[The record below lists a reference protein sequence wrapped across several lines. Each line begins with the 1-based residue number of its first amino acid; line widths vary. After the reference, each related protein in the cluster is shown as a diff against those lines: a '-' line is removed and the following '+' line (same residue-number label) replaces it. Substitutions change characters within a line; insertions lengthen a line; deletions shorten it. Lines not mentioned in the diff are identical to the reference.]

1 MSRRAAALPHPI
13 PGNLLRGPVGVHLV
27 GVGGSGSQML
37 TGLARLHAALL
48 ALGHEGG
55 LRVTAYDPD
64 VVSPANV
71 GRQLFSPADV
81 GHPKATVLIHRLNCF
96 FGLDWQAVFERWRLP
111 KDYGLNLLISCVD
124 TARARREIDA
134 ALTGSGD
141 RGPEYWLDVGNR
153 QQDGQVVLGQPRR
166 FPRPGESAE
175 RRAKTRDT
183 PARLRTVME
192 LFPELSDA
200 SLPEDDAPSCS
211 LAEALERQDL
221 FINQAVTTFALHL
234 LWRLFRDGGLD
245 YHGGFINLTTGQ
257 VNPLPIPRVERGR
270 GDRDG

>member
-1 MSRRAAALPHPI
+1 MNRHQI
-13 PGNLLRGPVGVHLV
+13 PGHLLRGAVVVHLV

-37 TGLARLHAALL
+37 TGLARLHAALR

-64 VVSPANV
+64 LVSPANV

-81 GHPKATVLIHRLNCF
+81 GHPKATVLIHRINCF
-96 FGLDWQAVFERWRLP
+96 FGLDWEAVDERWRLP
-111 KDYGLNLLISCVD
+111 KHYDLNLLISCVD

-134 ALTGSGD
+134 ALTGGGD
-141 RGPEYWLDVGNR
+141 RGPDYWLDVGNR
-153 QQDGQVVLGQPRR
+153 QQDGQIVLGQPRR
-166 FPRPGESAE
+166 FPTSGDSAA

-183 PARLRTVME
+183 PERLRTVME

-221 FINQAVTTFALHL
+221 FINQAVTTFALNL

-245 YHGGFINLTTGQ
+245 HQGAFVNLATNQ
-257 VNPLPIPRVERGR
+257 VNPLPVPREGAGR
-270 GDRDG
+270 S